1 MAPARPDD
9 GDVPSPDDSDAE
21 EARRSSRR
29 RFLAATAWTVPVI
42 MVATAAPAA
51 AASNQVIQFTADP
64 CLHKGGS
71 DSPFKSDVHYDLF
84 IRNTTGATVHVFIK
98 KVKVGRTPGDAE
110 DRNFSTGAGIPPT
123 TQQTIDFTIPN
134 GGATKILHAHKG
146 DSGNTSLYSEIHY
159 TFGSA
164 DGVGGTAVNSVPML
178 AACPNEQ

>member
-1 MAPARPDD
+1 MITARPDD

-21 EARRSSRR
+21 EIRRSSRR

-51 AASNQVIQFTADP
+51 AASNQVIQFTSAP
-64 CLHKGGS
+64 CRHPGGKN
-71 DSPFKSDVHYDLF
+71 SPFMSDVHYDLF
-84 IRNTTGATVHVFIK
+84 IRNTTGAPVHVFIK

-123 TQQTIDFTIPN
+123 VQATIDLTIPN
-134 GGATKILHAHKG
+134 GGASRILHAHKG
-146 DSGNTSLYSEIHY
+146 DSGNTSLYSEIYY

-164 DGVGGTAVNSVPML
+164 DGVGGTAINSVPML
-178 AACPNEQ
+178 ESCPDEQ